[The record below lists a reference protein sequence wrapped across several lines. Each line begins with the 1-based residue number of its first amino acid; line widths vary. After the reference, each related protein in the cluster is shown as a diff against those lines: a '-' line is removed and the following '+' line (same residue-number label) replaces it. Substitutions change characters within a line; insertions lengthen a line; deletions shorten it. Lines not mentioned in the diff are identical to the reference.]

1 MSVCV
6 EWDEIFSEDLL
17 LFLRNAANLKY
28 VWNLLFRGSVRGEA
42 EEALALPD
50 FESLAIERK
59 IDNLYLKP
67 SWIKNTKC
75 QKSWTH

>member
-1 MSVCV
+1 
-6 EWDEIFSEDLL
+6 
-17 LFLRNAANLKY
+17 
-28 VWNLLFRGSVRGEA
+28 LFRGSVRGEA

-75 QKSWTH
+75 QKS